1 MILEYIGGIIFFIVL
16 AWFAYMS
23 AHIVSEQKKGKQ
35 IDLPWESEETKESIR
50 NLCKML
56 ENLSDDIK
64 KLFKK

>member
-1 MILEYIGGIIFFIVL
+1 MLDIIGTIIFFIIM
-16 AWFAYMS
+16 AYFAYMS
-23 AHIVSEQKKGKQ
+23 AHIVSEQKKGRR

-56 ENLSDDIK
+56 ESLSDDIK

>member
-1 MILEYIGGIIFFIVL
+1 MLEIIGTIIFFIIA
-16 AWFAYMS
+16 AWLAYMS
-23 AHIVSEQKKGKQ
+23 AHIVREQKKGEQ
-35 IDLPWESEETKESIR
+35 IDLPWESEETKEGFR

>member
-1 MILEYIGGIIFFIVL
+1 MLDIIGTIIFFIIM
-16 AWFAYMS
+16 AYFAYMS

-35 IDLPWESEETKESIR
+35 IDLPWESEETKESIK

-64 KLFKK
+64 RLFRK